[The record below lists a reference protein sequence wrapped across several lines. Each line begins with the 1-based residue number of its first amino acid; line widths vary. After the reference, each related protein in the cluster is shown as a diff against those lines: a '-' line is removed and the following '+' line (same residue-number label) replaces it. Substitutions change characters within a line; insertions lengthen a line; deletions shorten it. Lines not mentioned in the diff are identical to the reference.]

1 MIIPSQNMT
10 GERSSTAMMITRI
23 VKPLL
28 TL

>member
-1 MIIPSQNMT
+1 MMNMT
-10 GERSSTAMMITRI
+10 GERSSTAKMITRI